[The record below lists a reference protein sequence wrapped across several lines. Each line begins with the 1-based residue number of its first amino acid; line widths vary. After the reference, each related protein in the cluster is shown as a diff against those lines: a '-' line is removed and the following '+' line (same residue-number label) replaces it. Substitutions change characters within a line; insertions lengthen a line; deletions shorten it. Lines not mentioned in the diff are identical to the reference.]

1 MGCLGISQYIL
12 DVMVCSPQRPP
23 APEARPKCVGIGPP
37 AKPVLVRPTPQSL
50 APGSVAKAPKIPN
63 KPVAAPILAQDW
75 TAPESSECPSK
86 TRDHPD
92 RPGHLSFVA
101 SPGHPPLTVSA
112 SSELVRYSTLNSE
125 HFPQPTQQIRSI
137 IKQYK
142 QPPCAG
148 RPEARRWVQPPALSL
163 PSAALYW
170 AHHHQDGSLGNG
182 RLRLPW
188 CSLCWLAS
196 VPLLRSFVL
205 VARGGAPIM
214 GIIRRY
220 LVSNLPCF
228 TC

>member
-37 AKPVLVRPTPQSL
+37 AKPVLVRLTPQSL

-101 SPGHPPLTVSA
+101 SPGHLLSQSQPPQSWSGIPHSTQSTSHSPHSRSEA
-112 SSELVRYSTLNSE
+112 SSSNTSSHPVQDALR
-125 HFPQPTQQIRSI
+125 P
-137 IKQYK
+137 
-142 QPPCAG
+142 AG
-148 RPEARRWVQPPALSL
+148 GSSRQ
-163 PSAALYW
+163 PSAYL
-170 AHHHQDGSLGNG
+170 QQ
-182 RLRLPW
+182 
-188 CSLCWLAS
+188 LCTGLITIKMGLWEM
-196 VPLLRSFVL
+196 
-205 VARGGAPIM
+205 GG
-214 GIIRRY
+214 
-220 LVSNLPCF
+220 
-228 TC
+228 